1 MSSPSGPRPIEIPED
16 LARPLVAIGWL
27 VGTWQGAGEVV
38 YPSMDGPVPFG
49 QEVVVSHDGRAFLRW
64 DSRTWA
70 LDADGGLAE
79 PLATE
84 TGFWRVPSGE
94 AGLDGTEVEL
104 LLAHPMGY
112 VEQYLGQAHAGKIE
126 LSTELVA
133 RSRDAKEYSAA
144 TRLYGYVAG
153 DLLWAMDMVAVGHG
167 MSSHASA
174 RLKKVA

>member
-1 MSSPSGPRPIEIPED
+1 MPTPIEIPAD

-38 YPSMDGPVPFG
+38 YPTMPEAVPFG
-49 QEVVVSHDGRAFLRW
+49 QEIVVSHDGRPFLRW
-64 DSRTWA
+64 DSRTWR
-70 LDADGGLAE
+70 LDEAGTLQE

-84 TGFWRVPSGE
+84 TGFWCVPSGE
-94 AGLDGTEVEL
+94 AGIDGTDVEL

-112 VEQYLGQAHAGKIE
+112 VEQYLGRAHAGKVE

-133 RSRDAKEYSAA
+133 RSAGAKEYTAG
-144 TRLYGYVAG
+144 TRLYGHVQG
-153 DLLWAMDMVAVGHG
+153 DLLWAMDMAAVGHAMG
-167 MSSHASA
+167 SHASA

>member
-1 MSSPSGPRPIEIPED
+1 MAPVAPIELPSD

-27 VGTWQGAGEVV
+27 VGTWQGAGEVT
-38 YPSMDGPVPFG
+38 YPSMERAVPFG
-49 QEVVVSHDGRAFLRW
+49 QELVVAHDGRAFLRW

-70 LDADGGLAE
+70 VDDEGTLGA

-104 LLAHPMGY
+104 LLAHPTGY
-112 VEQYLGQAHAGKIE
+112 VEQYLGHAHAGKIE

-133 RSRDAKEYSAA
+133 RSRDAKEYAAA

-153 DLLWAMDMVAVGHG
+153 DLLWAMDMAAVGNPLT
-167 MSSHASA
+167 SHASA
-174 RLKKVA
+174 RLKKVS